1 MNSQPGSGRS
11 VLVTGAAGSI
21 GSRLCRALL
30 AAGCRVAGVD
40 DFFSGLRENIEPFTG
55 DPSFTFHERDVCEPG
70 LLAALSARH
79 GPFGAVLHMAAVVS
93 APWSLENPGRTDA
106 VNRAATLALHGEAM
120 RLGVGSFV
128 FAGSAAEYGLPL
140 DGPAREEMAGEPQT
154 PYGWSKLLATRA
166 IEASGYG
173 CALRLFNVYGAA
185 EGKPGPYDGVVR
197 LFLDAALRGEPFAVF
212 GDGGQTR
219 DFVHVDDVVRALL
232 HAAGVLG
239 NDPLR
244 GVFNY
249 GTGRATSVAE
259 LAGMVAAVS
268 GREAVIEHLPERP
281 GDLRHSRADMSR
293 AKAAGLPLPEITLEE
308 GLRAVWKQLRELCGC
323 PG

>member
-21 GSRLCRALL
+21 GSRLCRVLL
-30 AAGCRVAGVD
+30 EAGCRVAGVD
-40 DFFSGLRENIEPFTG
+40 DFFSGLRENIEPFAG
-55 DPSFTFHERDVCEPG
+55 EPLFTFHERDVCEPG
-70 LLAALSARH
+70 LLAALSADH
-79 GPFGAVLHMAAVVS
+79 GPFDAVLHMAAVVS
-93 APWSLENPGRTDA
+93 APWSLENPERTDA
-106 VNRAATLALHGEAM
+106 VNRAATLALHGDAR
-120 RLGVGSFV
+120 RLGVGAFV

-140 DGPAREEMAGEPQT
+140 DGPAREAMAGEPQT
-154 PYGWSKLLATRA
+154 PYGRSKLYATRA

-173 CALRLFNVYGAA
+173 CALRLFNVYGSV
-185 EGKPGPYDGVVR
+185 GGCPGPYDGVVR
-197 LFLDAALRGEPFAVF
+197 RFLDAARRGEPFSVF

-232 HAAGVLG
+232 HAPGVLG
-239 NDPLR
+239 NDPLL

-259 LAGMVAAVS
+259 LAGMVAAVA
-268 GREAVIEHLPERP
+268 GRSLEITRLPERP
-281 GDLRHSRADMSR
+281 GDLRHSQADMTR
-293 AKAAGLPLPEITLEE
+293 AREAGLPRPEITLED
-308 GLRAVWKQLRELCGC
+308 GLRAAWMRLRERGGC